1 MEKNQKECLIKP
13 SWALNTMKYAKFGC
27 RASSQTC
34 QDGGGMYI
42 ISHCTYSILK
52 HTLYRF
58 ESKGYMHLEL
68 SLGDNLMYILEK
80 ISEFVGK
87 WMAVVVLA
95 IAALSLFAPK
105 STLWIELSWVN
116 YLLMVVM
123 FGMGLTLKL
132 SDFAL
137 VFARPKEITIGCA
150 AQFIVM
156 PALAFL
162 LSKIFGLDAA
172 LMAGVVLVGTC
183 PGGTS
188 SNVITYL
195 SKGDVAL
202 SVGMTS
208 VNTLLA
214 PVLTPAITYLLLRT
228 TVNVDVMA
236 MFLSIVKV
244 VIVPIALGFVIN
256 KFFGKW
262 TARAVK
268 VLPLVSVIAIAMI
281 VAAVVSHNAA
291 KILSTGAI
299 VFAVVIL
306 HNLLGYGCGFGLGK
320 LLKFS
325 TPKTKALSIEIGMQ
339 NSGLATSLASTA
351 FSSLAMAT
359 VPGAIFSVWHNIS
372 GAILAN
378 VYRRKE

>member
-1 MEKNQKECLIKP
+1 MQVN
-13 SWALNTMKYAKFGC
+13 
-27 RASSQTC
+27 
-34 QDGGGMYI
+34 
-42 ISHCTYSILK
+42 
-52 HTLYRF
+52 
-58 ESKGYMHLEL
+58 MH
-68 SLGDNLMYILEK
+68 ILEK

-87 WMAVVVLA
+87 WMAVVVLV
-95 IAALSLFAPK
+95 IAALSMFVPK

-132 SDFAL
+132 SDFKL
-137 VFARPKEITIGCA
+137 VFTRPKEITIGCA

-236 MFLSIVKV
+236 MFLSRDCADCARIRHQQVLRQV
-244 VIVPIALGFVIN
+244 YGAGREGFA
-256 KFFGKW
+256 
-262 TARAVK
+262 ARFRD
-268 VLPLVSVIAIAMI
+268 SDCDDC
-281 VAAVVSHNAA
+281 
-291 KILSTGAI
+291 GRCC
-299 VFAVVIL
+299 FA
-306 HNLLGYGCGFGLGK
+306 
-320 LLKFS
+320 
-325 TPKTKALSIEIGMQ
+325 
-339 NSGLATSLASTA
+339 
-351 FSSLAMAT
+351 
-359 VPGAIFSVWHNIS
+359 
-372 GAILAN
+372 
-378 VYRRKE
+378 